1 MIRIKVFR
9 RLMADDGVMT
19 TVIPDSPVVHP
30 GRAVSP
36 PVTTIF
42 LPREHGSWFLV
53 LEPLALGLLIAPSW
67 AGGALAAATLS
78 GFFARR
84 PLKPAFA
91 PVHSVRRQAAR
102 ETVVMWSAL
111 AGAGLFEAGVLGGAL
126 ALWPLVPAAML
137 GGWFLS
143 LEMQGENR
151 AAEAEVAGSAAC
163 AFVPAACATLAG
175 ASLTTALVLAVLALA
190 RSVPAVLVVRASLR
204 GRREGSTAWGLPWLV
219 SLLACGTL
227 AALAWFHLV
236 PPIAF
241 MLGGLL
247 LLRAAWLLSPLC
259 PAWPARRIG
268 QAEGVWGIL
277 YVLLFFTN
285 WPVDPLN

>member
-1 MIRIKVFR
+1 LIRIKVFR
-9 RLMADDGVMT
+9 RAMADTGAMT
-19 TVIPDSPVVHP
+19 TVASASPAVP
-30 GRAVSP
+30 SGRAVSP
-36 PVTTIF
+36 PVATVF

-91 PVHSVRRQAAR
+91 PVPSARRQIAR
-102 ETVVMWSAL
+102 RTLAMWALL
-111 AGAGLFEAGVLGGAL
+111 AGVGLWEAVILGGAL
-126 ALWPLVPAAML
+126 ALWPLAPAAML

-151 AAEAEVAGSAAC
+151 AAEAEVAGSTAC

-175 ASLTTALVLAVLALA
+175 ASVITPLVLAALALA

-204 GRREGSTAWGLPWLV
+204 GRREGHTAWIVPGLA
-219 SLLACGTL
+219 SLLACGAL
-227 AALAWFHLV
+227 AALAWHHLV
-236 PPIAF
+236 SPLAF
-241 MLGGLL
+241 VLGGLL
-247 LLRAAWLLSPLC
+247 LLRAAWLLSSLC

-268 QAEGVWGIL
+268 QAEGVWGIF
-277 YVLLFFTN
+277 YVILIAAT
-285 WPVDPLN
+285 WPSPA

>member
-1 MIRIKVFR
+1 LIWVNVFR
-9 RLMADDGVMT
+9 RYMADDRGMS
-19 TVIPDSPVVHP
+19 IAISDSPAVQP
-30 GRAVSP
+30 GRAVSS
-36 PVTTIF
+36 PVTTVF

-53 LEPLALGLLIAPSW
+53 LEPLALGLLIVPSW

-84 PLKPAFA
+84 TFKPAFS
-91 PVHSVRRQAAR
+91 PVCSARRQVAR
-102 ETVVMWSAL
+102 QTLAMWSIFAVV
-111 AGAGLFEAGVLGGAL
+111 GIFEAVVLGGVQ

-143 LEMQGENR
+143 LELQGENR

-175 ASLTTALVLAVLALA
+175 ASITTALVLAVLALA
-190 RSVPAVLVVRASLR
+190 RSVPTVLVVRASLR
-204 GRREGSTAWGLPWLV
+204 GRREGGTAWGLPWLV
-219 SLLACGTL
+219 SLLACGAL
-227 AALAWFHLV
+227 AALTWLHLV
-236 PPIAF
+236 PPVALV
-241 MLGGLL
+241 LGALL

-268 QAEGVWGIL
+268 QIEGVWGIL
-277 YVLLFFTN
+277 YVVLLVTN
-285 WPVDPLN
+285 WPSLA

>member
-1 MIRIKVFR
+1 
-9 RLMADDGVMT
+9 MADNEGMTTAYFASASTRPDGVLAPSVT
-19 TVIPDSPVVHP
+19 TV
-30 GRAVSP
+30 
-36 PVTTIF
+36 F

-67 AGGALAAATLS
+67 AGGALATAVLA

-84 PLKPAFA
+84 PFKPAFSA
-91 PVHSVRRQAAR
+91 IPSVRRQIAR

-111 AGAGLFEAGVLGGAL
+111 AVAGLFETVVLGGAT
-126 ALWPLVPAAML
+126 ALWPLVPAAFL

-143 LEMQGENR
+143 LELQGENR

-175 ASLTTALVLAVLALA
+175 DSSTTALVLAGLALA

-204 GRREGSTAWGLPWLV
+204 GRREGGTAWGLPGLV
-219 SLLACGTL
+219 SLLAGAAL
-227 AALAWFHLV
+227 AALAWGHFV
-236 PPIAF
+236 PPVAGA
-241 MLGGLL
+241 LGGLL
-247 LLRAAWLLSPLC
+247 FLRAAWLLSPLR

-268 QAEGVWGIL
+268 QAEAVLGVL
-277 YVLLFFTN
+277 YVLLIVTN
-285 WPVDPLN
+285 WPSPA

>member
-1 MIRIKVFR
+1 LIWVKVFR
-9 RLMADDGVMT
+9 RRMADDSAMT
-19 TVIPDSPVVHP
+19 TAIPVTPAVQP
-30 GRAVSP
+30 GRVVSP
-36 PVTTIF
+36 PVATVF

-67 AGGALAAATLS
+67 AGGALAAATLA

-84 PLKPAFA
+84 PFKPAFS
-91 PVHSVRRQAAR
+91 PVHSVRRQVAR

-111 AGAGLFEAGVLGGAL
+111 AVAGLFEAVVLGGAW

-143 LEMQGENR
+143 LELQGENR

-175 ASLTTALVLAVLALA
+175 ASITTALVLAALALA
-190 RSVPAVLVVRASLR
+190 RSVPTVLVVRASLR
-204 GRREGSTAWGLPWLV
+204 GRREGGTAWGLPWLA
-219 SLLACGTL
+219 SLLAGGAL

-236 PPIAF
+236 PTVALA
-241 MLGGLL
+241 LGGLL
-247 LLRAAWLLSPLC
+247 LLRAAWLLSPLR

-268 QAEGVWGIL
+268 QAEGVLGVLYIL
-277 YVLLFFTN
+277 LLVTN
-285 WPVDPLN
+285 WGSSA

>member
-1 MIRIKVFR
+1 
-9 RLMADDGVMT
+9 MT
-19 TVIPDSPVVHP
+19 TVVPAFPAVPP

-36 PVTTIF
+36 PVATIF

-67 AGGALAAATLS
+67 AGGALAAATLA

-84 PLKPAFA
+84 PLKPSFS
-91 PVHSVRRQAAR
+91 PVFSVRRQVAR
-102 ETVVMWSAL
+102 ETLVMWSAL
-111 AGAGLFEAGVLGGAL
+111 AVAGLFEAVVLGGAL
-126 ALWPLVPAAML
+126 ALWPLVPAALL

-175 ASLTTALVLAVLALA
+175 ASLTTALVLAALALA

-204 GRREGSTAWGLPWLV
+204 GRREGGTTWALPWLL
-219 SLLACGTL
+219 SLLACVAL
-227 AALAWFHLV
+227 AALAWRHLV
-236 PPIAF
+236 PPVALG
-241 MLGGLL
+241 LGGVL
-247 LLRAAWLLSPLC
+247 LLRAAWLLSPLR

-268 QAEGVWGIL
+268 QAEGVLGVL
-277 YVLLFFTN
+277 YVVLLVTN
-285 WPVDPLN
+285 WPSLA